1 MATKIKVVFHAP
13 EGMTVEEILRRAKSD
28 LYINAVKEA
37 TKDMEEVQRV
47 QVLQELAAHFA

>member
-1 MATKIKVVFHAP
+1 MATKIKVVFLAP
-13 EGMTVEEILRRAKSD
+13 EGMTVEEILSRAKSD

-37 TKDMEEVQRV
+37 TKDMEEEQRV

>member
-1 MATKIKVVFHAP
+1 MTTKIKVVFHAP
-13 EGMTVEEILRRAKSD
+13 EGMTVEEILSRAKSD

-37 TKDMEEVQRV
+37 TKDMEEEQRV